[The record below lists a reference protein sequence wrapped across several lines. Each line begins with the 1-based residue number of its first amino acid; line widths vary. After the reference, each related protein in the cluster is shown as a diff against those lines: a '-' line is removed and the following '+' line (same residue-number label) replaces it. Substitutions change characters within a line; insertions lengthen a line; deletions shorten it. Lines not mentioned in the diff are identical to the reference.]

1 MRLEFGLCAF
11 IVGFGINWVSAAD
24 PMPEKGKEFLAFI
37 KSQGAALRANDQP
50 PANANEWQQRR
61 TKLRENLLKAWGGFP
76 ETPCE
81 LAPRKLGEIQRDGY
95 RVEKLI
101 FQTRPGVWMT
111 ANAYVPDKAK
121 TEKVPAILHV
131 HGHWAGAKQDRVV
144 QSRCIGSV
152 KHGFFVLV
160 VDAMGAGERGIGE
173 KLGEY
178 HGEMTGA
185 TLFPIG
191 LPLSGLQVYENMRAV
206 DYLQTRPEVDGKHI
220 GITGASGGGNQTMYA
235 GAFDER
241 FGCVVPTCS
250 VGTYDSYLGAACCM
264 CEVVPGAVRFTEEG
278 DVLGLAAS
286 RGVMITSA
294 TKDAFQFSVGE
305 AKKSFAR
312 VQAIA
317 NLMAVDEAKR
327 NSKTKAEE
335 IAKLLGD
342 EDLVKHT
349 IIDSGHDYNQKMREA
364 MYGWMTKNLKRT
376 GIGSPLPDPEIK
388 TEEPES
394 LRCFP
399 GDSRPDDYVTIPRFA
414 GAEARKLLENR
425 KAPGSLDAWKIE
437 KAARLKALDAVLGGT
452 GANAPKATPGVEL
465 TEGETFIVSFE
476 SEPGIVLTIT
486 VRGVPETPQS
496 PKINRLAVLLD
507 LEQSADKTMGSEQA
521 NKLLKEGWAVAV
533 PELRATGRFAVPGDK
548 IGHAPDH
555 NSAEWSL
562 WIGRPLLGQ
571 WTLDVRRALDVMS
584 ARLAKL
590 PSEVMVVGNGTA
602 GPIAL
607 CSAAL
612 DERITHAVTIN
623 SLASYVTDE
632 PYRNQRLGL
641 MVPGILRDAGDIS
654 HITGLIA
661 PRRVTISGGVT
672 GGGNTIHG
680 DDLTKE
686 FRFTRDV
693 FSLNGAMKQ
702 FQVIPDGKFFDLG
715 NR

>member
-1 MRLEFGLCAF
+1 MRSFSWLL
-11 IVGFGINWVSAAD
+11 IVGVVGSFVGRAVAQDST
-24 PMPEKGKEFLAFI
+24 PPEKQFLAFI
-37 KSQGAALRANDQP
+37 KAQAAALRANDRP
-50 PANANEWQQRR
+50 PADAAEWQQRR

-95 RVEKLI
+95 RVEKLV

-131 HGHWAGAKQDRVV
+131 HGHWAGAKQDRVL

-160 VDAMGAGERGIGE
+160 VDAMGAGERGLGK

-250 VGTYDSYLGAACCM
+250 VGTYDAYLGAACCM

-278 DVLGLAAS
+278 DVLGLAAG
-286 RGVMITSA
+286 RGAMITSA
-294 TKDAFQFSVGE
+294 TRDAFQFSVGE
-305 AKKSFAR
+305 AKKTFAR
-312 VQAIA
+312 VESLA
-317 NLMAVDEAKR
+317 R
-327 NSKTKAEE
+327 
-335 IAKLLGD
+335 LLGKPD
-342 EDLVKHT
+342 GVKHT
-349 IIDSGHDYNQKMREA
+349 IIESGHDYNQPMREA
-364 MYGWMTKNLKRT
+364 MYGWMTLHLKGT
-376 GIGSPLPDPEIK
+376 GDGSPLPDPEIK

-399 GDSRPDDYVTIPRFA
+399 GDSRPDDYITIPKFA
-414 GAEARKLLENR
+414 FAEAKRLLEQHTLPETTERWKLEAEARRKKLQ
-425 KAPGSLDAWKIE
+425 ST
-437 KAARLKALDAVLGGT
+437 LKEPPKLADAVLKIEFLADGST
-452 GANAPKATPGVEL
+452 IRTR
-465 TEGETFIVSFE
+465 FE
-476 SEPGIVLTIT
+476 PEPGIQLDLLLGFDPRNKEQPV
-486 VRGVPETPQS
+486 
-496 PKINRLAVLLD
+496 KRLALLLD
-507 LEQSADKTMGSEQA
+507 LEQTAAQTRDGELAKKLQAD
-521 NKLLKEGWAVAV
+521 GWSVAV
-533 PELRATGRFAVPGDK
+533 PELRGVGRLQVPGDK

-562 WIGRPLLGQ
+562 WIDRPLLGQ
-571 WTLDVRRALDVMS
+571 WVWDVRFALQNVLS
-584 ARLAKL
+584 VQLKL
-590 PSEVMVVGNGTA
+590 PPEVMVVGNGTA
-602 GPIAL
+602 GSIAL
-607 CSAAL
+607 CAAAL

-641 MVPGILRDAGDIS
+641 MVPGIVRDVGDIP
-654 HITGLIA
+654 HIAALIA
-661 PRRVTISGGVT
+661 PRRVTIVGGVT
-672 GGGNTIHG
+672 GSGQTIHG
-680 DDLTKE
+680 DDL
-686 FRFTRDV
+686 V
-693 FSLNGAMKQ
+693 KQ
-702 FQVIPDGKFFDLG
+702 FRATQEVFAKLAAAKQLQVQPDGRFLDFG
-715 NR
+715 PTR

>member
-1 MRLEFGLCAF
+1 MRWQSWIVLIGLVLGSGNEVTAQQT
-11 IVGFGINWVSAAD
+11 
-24 PMPEKGKEFLAFI
+24 PKPELQFLAFI
-37 KSQGAALRANDQP
+37 KAQAAALRADDQP
-50 PANANEWQQRR
+50 PADVGGWQQRR
-61 TKLRENLLKAWGGFP
+61 EKLRENLLKAWGGFP

-101 FQTRPGVWMT
+101 FQTRHGVWMT

-121 TEKVPAILHV
+121 SEKVPAILHV

-160 VDAMGAGERGIGE
+160 VDAFGAGERGICK

-278 DVLGLAAS
+278 DVLGLAAG
-286 RGVMITSA
+286 RGAMITSA
-294 TKDAFQFSVGE
+294 TRDAFQFSVGE
-305 AKKSFAR
+305 AKKTFAR
-312 VQAIA
+312 VD
-317 NLMAVDEAKR
+317 V
-327 NSKTKAEE
+327 
-335 IAKLLGD
+335 IAKLLGKPD
-342 EDLVKHT
+342 GVKHT
-349 IIDSGHDYNQKMREA
+349 IIESGHDYNQAMREA
-364 MYGWMTKNLKRT
+364 MYGWMTRHLKGT
-376 GIGSPLPDPEIK
+376 GDGSPLPDPEIK

-399 GDSRPDDYVTIPRFA
+399 GDSRPDDYMTIPRFVA
-414 GAEARKLLENR
+414 AEARRLLEGR
-425 KAPGSLDAWKIE
+425 KTPESLDAWKTE
-437 KAARLKALDAVLGGT
+437 RAARIKSLETVLGGT
-452 GANAPKATPGVEL
+452 SSPSAKPAIGVEL
-465 TEGETFIVSFE
+465 TEAETAILSFT
-476 SEPGIVLTIT
+476 SEPGITLTISL
-486 VRGVPETPQS
+486 RGVPETMQP
-496 PKINRLAVLLD
+496 PKVQRLAVLLD
-507 LEQSADKTMGSEQA
+507 LEQSADKTLGSDLA
-521 NKLLKEGWAVAV
+521 NKLLADGWVIAV
-533 PELRATGRFAVPGDK
+533 PELRAVGRFALPSDK

-555 NSAEWSL
+555 NTAEWSL

-571 WTLDVRRALDVMS
+571 WAWDVRQALDVLT

-590 PSEVMVVGNGTA
+590 PPEVLLVGNGTA
-602 GPIAL
+602 GPVAL
-607 CSAAL
+607 CAAAV
-612 DERITHAVTIN
+612 DERITHAVTVN

-632 PYRNQRLGL
+632 PYRNQRLGV
-641 MVPGILRDAGDIS
+641 MVPGILRDVGDIQ
-654 HITGLIA
+654 HIAALIA
-661 PRRVTISGGVT
+661 PRQVTIVGGVT
-672 GGGNTIHG
+672 GSGQVIHG
-680 DDLTKE
+680 DDL
-686 FRFTRDV
+686 
-693 FSLNGAMKQ
+693 LKQ
-702 FQVIPDGKFFDLG
+702 FRSTQEVFARHSATKRLRVQPDGFFGD
-715 NR
+715 RD

>member
-1 MRLEFGLCAF
+1 MRNYLSVWLAILGC
-11 IVGFGINWVSAAD
+11 VSFTPVRAEDLAPD
-24 PMPEKGKEFLAFI
+24 KAFLAFI
-37 KSQGAALRANDQP
+37 KSQGAALRANDRP
-50 PANANEWQQRR
+50 PADAAEWQQRR

-81 LAPRKLGEIQRDGY
+81 LAPRILGEIQRDGY

-131 HGHWAGAKQDRVV
+131 HGHWAGAKQDRVL

-160 VDAMGAGERGIGE
+160 VDAFGAGERGLGK

-206 DYLQTRPEVDGKHI
+206 DYLQTRAEVDGKHI

-235 GAFDER
+235 GAYDER

-278 DVLGLAAS
+278 DVLGLAAG
-286 RGVMITSA
+286 RGAMITSA
-294 TKDAFQFSVGE
+294 TRDAFQFSVGE
-305 AKKSFAR
+305 AKKTFAR
-312 VQAIA
+312 VES
-317 NLMAVDEAKR
+317 L
-327 NSKTKAEE
+327 
-335 IAKLLGD
+335 AKLLGKPD
-342 EDLVKHT
+342 GVKHT
-349 IIDSGHDYNQKMREA
+349 IIESGHDYNQPMREA
-364 MYGWMTKNLKRT
+364 MYGWMTRHLKGT
-376 GIGSPLPDPEIK
+376 GDGSPLPDPEIK

-399 GDSRPDDYVTIPRFA
+399 GDSRPDDYMTIPRFA

-425 KAPGSLDAWKIE
+425 KAPDSLDAWKTE
-437 KAARLKALDAVLGGT
+437 KAVRLKALDAVLGGT
-452 GANAPKATPGVEL
+452 GANAPQATPGVEL
-465 TEGETFIVSFE
+465 TEAETFLVSFQ
-476 SEPGIVLTIT
+476 SEPGITLT
-486 VRGVPETPQS
+486 VMLRGVPETPQP

-507 LEQSADKTMGSEQA
+507 LEQSADKTMVSEQA
-521 NKLLKEGWAVAV
+521 NKLLTEGWAVAV
-533 PELRATGRFAVPGDK
+533 PQLRAVGKFTVAGDK

-571 WTLDVRRALDVMS
+571 WTWDVRRTLDVL
-584 ARLAKL
+584 AGRLAKL
-590 PSEVMVVGNGTA
+590 PPEVMLVGNGTA
-602 GPIAL
+602 GSVAL
-607 CSAAL
+607 TAAAL
-612 DERITHAVTIN
+612 DERITHAVKIN

-641 MVPGILRDAGDIS
+641 MVPGILRDVGDIP
-654 HITGLIA
+654 HIAALIA
-661 PRRVTISGGVT
+661 PRKVTIVGGVT
-672 GGGNTIHG
+672 GGGQTIHG
-680 DDLTKE
+680 DDLVKQ
-686 FRFTRDV
+686 FRATQEV
-693 FSLNGAMKQ
+693 FAKLAAAKQ
-702 FQVIPDGKFFDLG
+702 FQVQPDGRFLDFG
-715 NR
+715 QRP

>member
-1 MRLEFGLCAF
+1 MRWQSWLVVIGF
-11 IVGFGINWVSAAD
+11 IIGVRIEAKAQD
-24 PMPEKGKEFLAFI
+24 APKPEQQFLAFI
-37 KSQGAALRANDQP
+37 KSQAAALRANDHP
-50 PANANEWQQRR
+50 PTDANEWQQRQA
-61 TKLRENLLKAWGGFP
+61 KLRDNLLKAWGGFP

-81 LAPRKLGEIQRDGY
+81 LVPRKLGEIQRDGY

-101 FQTRPGVWMT
+101 FQTRPGLWMT

-160 VDAMGAGERGIGE
+160 VDAFGAGERGINE

-250 VGTYDSYLGAACCM
+250 VGTYDAYLGAACCM

-278 DVLGLAAS
+278 DVLGLAAG
-286 RGVMITSA
+286 RGAMITSA
-294 TKDAFQFSVGE
+294 TRDAFQFSVGE
-305 AKKSFAR
+305 AQKTFAR
-312 VQAIA
+312 VES
-317 NLMAVDEAKR
+317 L
-327 NSKTKAEE
+327 
-335 IAKLLGD
+335 AKLLGKPD
-342 EDLVKHT
+342 GVKHT
-349 IIDSGHDYNQKMREA
+349 IIESGHDYNQPMREA
-364 MYGWMTKNLKRT
+364 MYGWMTRHLKGT
-376 GIGSPLPDPEIK
+376 GDGSPLPDPEIK

-399 GDSRPDDYVTIPRFA
+399 GDSRPDDYMTIPRFA

-425 KAPGSLDAWKIE
+425 KTPDSLDAWKVE
-437 KAARLKALDAVLGGT
+437 KAARLKALDTVLGGT
-452 GANAPKATPGVEL
+452 GALAAKATPGLEL
-465 TEGETFIVSFE
+465 TEGETFILSFQ
-476 SEPGIVLTIT
+476 SEPGITLSVTL
-486 VRGVPETPQS
+486 RGVPETPQA
-496 PKINRLAVLLD
+496 PKVNRLAVLLD
-507 LEQSADKTMGSEQA
+507 LEQSADKTLGSEQA

-533 PELRATGRFAVPGDK
+533 PELRAVGRFALPSDK

-555 NSAEWSL
+555 NTAEWSL

-571 WTLDVRRALDVMS
+571 WTWDVRRALDVLS

-590 PSEVMVVGNGTA
+590 PPTVMVVGNDTA
-602 GPIAL
+602 GPVAL

-612 DERITHAVTIN
+612 DERITHAVTVN
-623 SLASYVTDE
+623 SLATYVTSE

-641 MVPGILRDAGDIS
+641 MVPGILRDVGDIP
-654 HITGLIA
+654 HIAALIA
-661 PRRVTISGGVT
+661 PRQVTIVGGVT
-672 GGGNTIHG
+672 GGGQTIHG
-680 DDLTKE
+680 DDLLKAFRVTQEVFTKHSAAK
-686 FRFTRDV
+686 RLRV
-693 FSLNGAMKQ
+693 Q
-702 FQVIPDGKFFDLG
+702 PDGIFWDDADAK
-715 NR
+715 

>member
-1 MRLEFGLCAF
+1 MRWQSWLVVTGL
-11 IVGFGINWVSAAD
+11 ILGVGVESKAQDA
-24 PMPEKGKEFLAFI
+24 PKPEQQFLAFI
-37 KSQGAALRANDQP
+37 KAQGAALRANDQP
-50 PANANEWQQRR
+50 PADANEWQQRR

-160 VDAMGAGERGIGE
+160 VDAFGAGERGINE

-278 DVLGLAAS
+278 DVLSLAAG
-286 RGVMITSA
+286 RGAMITSA
-294 TKDAFQFSVGE
+294 TRDAFQFSVGE
-305 AKKSFAR
+305 AKKTFAR
-312 VQAIA
+312 VDS
-317 NLMAVDEAKR
+317 V
-327 NSKTKAEE
+327 
-335 IAKLLGD
+335 AKLLGKPD
-342 EDLVKHT
+342 GVKHT
-349 IIDSGHDYNQKMREA
+349 IIESGHDYNQAMREA
-364 MYGWMTKNLKRT
+364 MYGWMTRHLKGT
-376 GIGSPLPDPEIK
+376 GDGSPLPDPEIK

-399 GDSRPDDYVTIPRFA
+399 GDSRPDDYLTIPRFA
-414 GAEARKLLENR
+414 GAEARRLLEDR
-425 KAPGSLDAWKIE
+425 KTPDSLDAWKAE
-437 KAARLKALDAVLGGT
+437 KAARLKALDAVLGG
-452 GANAPKATPGVEL
+452 ATPRATKTTSGPEL
-465 TEGETFIVSFE
+465 TEGETVTLSFE
-476 SEPGIVLTIT
+476 SEPGISLLVKL
-486 VRGVPETPQS
+486 RGLPEESP
-496 PKINRLAVLLD
+496 PKIKRLAVLLN
-507 LEQSADKTMGSEQA
+507 LEQSSGKTLGSDQA
-521 NKLLKEGWAVAV
+521 MKLLADGWAVAV
-533 PELRATGRFAVPGDK
+533 PELRAVGRFTVPGDK
-548 IGHAPDH
+548 IGNASDH

-571 WTLDVRRALDVMS
+571 WAWDVRRTLDVLS
-584 ARLAKL
+584 GRLTKL
-590 PSEVMVVGNGTA
+590 PPEVMLVGNETA
-602 GPIAL
+602 GPAAL
-607 CSAAL
+607 CAAAL

-641 MVPGILRDAGDIS
+641 MVPGILRDVGDIP
-654 HITGLIA
+654 HIAGLIA
-661 PRRVTISGGVT
+661 PRRVTIVGGVT
-672 GGGNTIHG
+672 GGGQTIHG
-680 DDLTKE
+680 DDLRRQ
-686 FRFTRDV
+686 FRDTQEIFAKHSVAKRFRV
-693 FSLNGAMKQ
+693 Q
-702 FQVIPDGKFFDLG
+702 PDGLFWDDAAT
-715 NR
+715 R

>member
-1 MRLEFGLCAF
+1 MRWQSWLVVIGLVLG
-11 IVGFGINWVSAAD
+11 VGVESKAQDA
-24 PMPEKGKEFLAFI
+24 PKPEQQFLAFI
-37 KSQGAALRANDQP
+37 KSQTAALREKDQP
-50 PANANEWQQRR
+50 PADSNEWQQRR

-95 RVEKLI
+95 RIEKLI
-101 FQTRPGVWMT
+101 FQTRTGIWMT

-160 VDAMGAGERGIGE
+160 VDAFGAGERGINE

-250 VGTYDSYLGAACCM
+250 VGTYDAYLGAACCM

-278 DVLGLAAS
+278 DVLGLAAG
-286 RGVMITSA
+286 RGAMITSA
-294 TKDAFQFSVGE
+294 TRDAFQFSVGE
-305 AKKSFAR
+305 AKKTFAR
-312 VQAIA
+312 VES
-317 NLMAVDEAKR
+317 V
-327 NSKTKAEE
+327 
-335 IAKLLGD
+335 AKLLGKPD
-342 EDLVKHT
+342 GVKHT
-349 IIDSGHDYNQKMREA
+349 IIESGHDYNQAMREA
-364 MYGWMTKNLKRT
+364 MYGWMTRHLKGT
-376 GIGSPLPDPEIK
+376 GDGSPLPDPEIK

-399 GDSRPDDYVTIPRFA
+399 GDLRPDDYMTIPKFA

-425 KAPGSLDAWKIE
+425 KAPTDLSAWKATRE
-437 KAARLKALDAVLGGT
+437 NMVAGLKKVLGPNPPAKKTDLSGFSDGPT
-452 GANAPKATPGVEL
+452 TDLFV
-465 TEGETFIVSFE
+465 E
-476 SEPGIVLTIT
+476 SEPGINLIARVDHRKNWL
-486 VRGVPETPQS
+486 
-496 PKINRLAVLLD
+496 KLAVLLD
-507 LEQSADKTMGSEQA
+507 FDQGVQSFGNDLSKRLRED
-521 NKLLKEGWAVAV
+521 GWIVAA
-533 PELRATGRFAVPGDK
+533 PELRATGFFALAGDK
-548 IGHAPDH
+548 IGNAPDH

-571 WTLDVRRALDVMS
+571 WVVDVQQTLDV
-584 ARLAKL
+584 LAEQNGGKL
-590 PSEVMVVGNGTA
+590 PKEVMVVGTGPA
-602 GPIAL
+602 GVLAL
-607 CSAAL
+607 CTAAL

-641 MVPGILRDAGDIS
+641 MVPGILRDVGDIA
-654 HITGLIA
+654 HIAALIA
-661 PRRVTISGGVT
+661 PRRVTIVGGVT
-672 GGGNTIHG
+672 GGGQTIHG
-680 DDLTKE
+680 DDLLKE
-686 FRFTRDV
+686 FRVTQEIFALQ
-693 FSLNGAMKQ
+693 SAAKQ
-702 FQVIPDGKFFDLG
+702 FRVQPDGLFFDRG
-715 NR
+715 AAQ

>member
-1 MRLEFGLCAF
+1 MRDIMRLGLFASVVWL
-11 IVGFGINWVSAAD
+11 VGGFALAAD
-24 PMPEKGKEFLAFI
+24 PVSDNGQTFLAFI
-37 KSQGAALRANDQP
+37 KAQAAALRSNDQP
-50 PANANEWQQRR
+50 PADAAEWQQRR

-101 FQTRPGVWMT
+101 FQTRSDVWMT

-121 TEKVPAILHV
+121 SEKVPAILHV

-160 VDAMGAGERGIGE
+160 VDAFGAGERGTGK

-278 DVLGLAAS
+278 DVLGLAAG
-286 RGVMITSA
+286 RGLMVTNA
-294 TKDAFQFSVGE
+294 TRDAFQFSVGE
-305 AKKSFAR
+305 AKKSFGR
-312 VQAIA
+312 V
-317 NLMAVDEAKR
+317 E
-327 NSKTKAEE
+327 S
-335 IAKLLGD
+335 IAKLLGKPD
-342 EDLVKHT
+342 GVKHT
-349 IIDSGHDYNQKMREA
+349 IIESGHDYNQPMRKA
-364 MYGWMTKNLKRT
+364 MYGWMTRHLKRT
-376 GIGSPLPDPEIK
+376 GDGSPLPDPEIK
-388 TEEPES
+388 TEDPES

-399 GDSRPDDYVTIPRFA
+399 GESRPDDYVTIPRFA
-414 GAEARKLLENR
+414 GAEARKLSANR
-425 KAPGSLDAWKIE
+425 KTSENLDAWKTE
-437 KAARLKALDAVLGGT
+437 QAARLKALDAVLGGT
-452 GANAPKATPGVEL
+452 GADAAKATLGVEL
-465 TEGETFIVSFE
+465 TEGETFKLSFL
-476 SEPGIVLTIT
+476 SEPGIALTLLLS
-486 VRGVPETPQS
+486 GVSKTPQ
-496 PKINRLAVLLD
+496 PLKVNRLAVLLD
-507 LEQSADKTMGSEQA
+507 LEQSADKTLASDQA
-521 NKLLKEGWAVAV
+521 KKLLKEGWAVAV
-533 PELRATGRFAVPGDK
+533 PELRAVGRFALPSDK

-571 WTLDVRRALDVMS
+571 WAWDVRRASMCCLVALRNCRPKS
-584 ARLAKL
+584 CWLETRRLA
-590 PSEVMVVGNGTA
+590 
-602 GPIAL
+602 
-607 CSAAL
+607 
-612 DERITHAVTIN
+612 R
-623 SLASYVTDE
+623 
-632 PYRNQRLGL
+632 
-641 MVPGILRDAGDIS
+641 S
-654 HITGLIA
+654 HSA
-661 PRRVTISGGVT
+661 PRLTYGSRV
-672 GGGNTIHG
+672 
-680 DDLTKE
+680 
-686 FRFTRDV
+686 
-693 FSLNGAMKQ
+693 
-702 FQVIPDGKFFDLG
+702 P
-715 NR
+715 

>member
-1 MRLEFGLCAF
+1 MHRQSWLVLFGLVLGLGVA
-11 IVGFGINWVSAAD
+11 SKAQDA
-24 PMPEKGKEFLAFI
+24 PKPEQQFLAFI
-37 KSQGAALRANDQP
+37 KSQAAALRANDQP
-50 PANANEWQQRR
+50 PADANEWQQRR

-95 RVEKLI
+95 RIEKLI
-101 FQTRPGVWMT
+101 FQTRPGIWMT
-111 ANAYVPDKAK
+111 ANAYIPDKAK

-160 VDAMGAGERGIGE
+160 VDAMGAGERGLGK

-278 DVLGLAAS
+278 DVLGLAAG
-286 RGVMITSA
+286 RGAMITSA
-294 TKDAFQFSVGE
+294 TRDAFQFSVGE
-305 AKKSFAR
+305 AKKTFAR
-312 VQAIA
+312 VES
-317 NLMAVDEAKR
+317 L
-327 NSKTKAEE
+327 
-335 IAKLLGD
+335 AKLLGKPD
-342 EDLVKHT
+342 GVKHT
-349 IIDSGHDYNQKMREA
+349 IIESGHDYNQAMREA
-364 MYGWMTKNLKRT
+364 MYGWMTRHLKGT
-376 GIGSPLPDPEIK
+376 GDGSPLPDPEIK
-388 TEEPES
+388 TEEPET

-399 GDSRPDDYVTIPRFA
+399 GDSRPDDYLTIPRFA

-425 KAPGSLDAWKIE
+425 KAPDSLDAWKTE
-437 KAARLKALDAVLGGT
+437 KAARLKSLDALLGGT
-452 GANAPKATPGVEL
+452 GANAAKATPGVEL
-465 TEGETFIVSFE
+465 TEGETFILSFV
-476 SEPGIVLTIT
+476 SEPGITLTIT
-486 VRGVPETPQS
+486 VRGVPETPQP

-533 PELRATGRFAVPGDK
+533 PELRAVGRFALPSDK

-571 WTLDVRRALDVMS
+571 WTWDVRRALDVLS

-590 PSEVMVVGNGTA
+590 PPEVMLVGNGTA
-602 GPIAL
+602 GSVAL

-623 SLASYVTDE
+623 SLASYATDE

-641 MVPGILRDAGDIS
+641 MVPGILRDVGDIP
-654 HITGLIA
+654 HIASLIA
-661 PRRVTISGGVT
+661 PRRVSIVGGVT
-672 GGGNTIHG
+672 GGGQTIHG
-680 DDLTKE
+680 DDLTKQ
-686 FRFTRDV
+686 FRPTQEV
-693 FSLNGAMKQ
+693 FAKQ
-702 FQVIPDGKFFDLG
+702 SAASQFRVQPDGQFMDFG
-715 NR
+715 PAR

>member
-1 MRLEFGLCAF
+1 MRLGLFASVVWL
-11 IVGFGINWVSAAD
+11 VGGFALAAD
-24 PMPEKGKEFLAFI
+24 PVPDNGQTFLAFI
-37 KSQGAALRANDQP
+37 KAQAAALRSNDQP
-50 PANANEWQQRR
+50 PADAAEWQQRR

-101 FQTRPGVWMT
+101 FQTRSDVWMT

-121 TEKVPAILHV
+121 SEKVPAILHV

-160 VDAMGAGERGIGE
+160 VDAFGAGERGTGK

-278 DVLGLAAS
+278 DVLGLAAG
-286 RGVMITSA
+286 RGLMVTNA
-294 TKDAFQFSVGE
+294 TRDAFQFSVGE
-305 AKKSFAR
+305 AKKSFGR
-312 VQAIA
+312 V
-317 NLMAVDEAKR
+317 E
-327 NSKTKAEE
+327 S
-335 IAKLLGD
+335 IAKLLGKPD
-342 EDLVKHT
+342 GVKHT
-349 IIDSGHDYNQKMREA
+349 IIESGHDYNQPMREA
-364 MYGWMTKNLKRT
+364 MYGWMTRHLKRT
-376 GIGSPLPDPEIK
+376 GDGSPLPDPEIK
-388 TEEPES
+388 TEDPES

-399 GDSRPDDYVTIPRFA
+399 GESRPDDYVTIPRFA
-414 GAEARKLLENR
+414 GAEARKLSANR
-425 KAPGSLDAWKIE
+425 KTSENLDAWKTE
-437 KAARLKALDAVLGGT
+437 QAARLKALDAVLGGT
-452 GANAPKATPGVEL
+452 GADAAKATLGVEL
-465 TEGETFIVSFE
+465 TEGETFKLSFL
-476 SEPGIVLTIT
+476 SEPGIALTLLLS
-486 VRGVPETPQS
+486 GVSKTPQ
-496 PKINRLAVLLD
+496 PLKVNRLAVLLD
-507 LEQSADKTMGSEQA
+507 LEQSADKTLASDQA
-521 NKLLKEGWAVAV
+521 KKLLKEGWAVAV
-533 PELRATGRFAVPGDK
+533 PELRAVGRFALPSDK

-571 WTLDVRRALDVMS
+571 WAWDVRRALDVLS
-584 ARLAKL
+584 GRFAEL
-590 PSEVMVVGNGTA
+590 PSEVMLVGNTTA

-607 CSAAL
+607 CAAAL
-612 DERITHAVTIN
+612 DLRITRAVMIN

-641 MVPGILRDAGDIS
+641 MVPSILRDVGDIP
-654 HITGLIA
+654 HIAALIA
-661 PRRVTISGGVT
+661 PRRMTIVGGVT
-672 GGGNTIHG
+672 GGGQTIHG
-680 DDLTKE
+680 DDLIKQY
-686 FRFTRDV
+686 RATREV
-693 FSLNGAMKQ
+693 FATYSAEKQ
-702 FQVIPDGKFFDLG
+702 FRVQPDGTFWDSSEVA
-715 NR
+715 R

>member
-1 MRLEFGLCAF
+1 MRWQTRLVLIGLVFGVHVESKAQE
-11 IVGFGINWVSAAD
+11 A
-24 PMPEKGKEFLAFI
+24 PKPEQQFLAFI
-37 KSQGAALRANDQP
+37 KSQAAALRANDHP
-50 PANANEWQQRR
+50 PADANEWQQRQ

-95 RVEKLI
+95 RIEKLI

-160 VDAMGAGERGIGE
+160 VDAFGAGERGIHE

-278 DVLGLAAS
+278 DVLGLAAG
-286 RGVMITSA
+286 RGGMITSA
-294 TKDAFQFSVGE
+294 TRDAFQFSVGE
-305 AKKSFAR
+305 AKKTFAR
-312 VQAIA
+312 V
-317 NLMAVDEAKR
+317 E
-327 NSKTKAEE
+327 S
-335 IAKLLGD
+335 IAKLLGKPD
-342 EDLVKHT
+342 GVKHT
-349 IIDSGHDYNQKMREA
+349 IIESGHDYNQAMREA
-364 MYGWMTKNLKRT
+364 MYGWMTRHLKGT
-376 GIGSPLPDPEIK
+376 GDGSPLPDPEIK

-399 GDSRPDDYVTIPRFA
+399 GDSRPDDYITIPRFA
-414 GAEARKLLENR
+414 GVEARKLLENR
-425 KAPGSLDAWKIE
+425 KKSPESPEVWKLE
-437 KAARLKALDAVLGGT
+437 KASQLKALNAVLGGV
-452 GANAPKATPGVEL
+452 TPPAAKTTDVLEL
-465 TEGETFIVSFE
+465 AEGETVILSFE
-476 SEPGIVLTIT
+476 SEPGVKLSVLL
-486 VRGVPETPQS
+486 RGIPQTS
-496 PKINRLAVLLD
+496 QPPKVNRLAVLLD
-507 LEQSADKTMGSEQA
+507 LEQSADKTLGGEQA
-521 NKLLKEGWAVAV
+521 MKLLADGWAVAV
-533 PELRATGRFAVPGDK
+533 LELRATGRLALPSDK
-548 IGHAPDH
+548 IGNAPDH

-571 WTLDVRRALDVMS
+571 WTWDVRRVLDVLTG
-584 ARLAKL
+584 RLSKL
-590 PSEVMVVGNGTA
+590 PSEVMLVGNGTA

-607 CSAAL
+607 CAAAL

-623 SLASYVTDE
+623 SLASYVTSE

-641 MVPGILRDAGDIS
+641 MVPGILRAVGDIS
-654 HITGLIA
+654 HIAALIA
-661 PRRVTISGGVT
+661 PRRVTIVGGVT
-672 GGGNTIHG
+672 GGGQTIHG
-680 DDLTKE
+680 DDLLKE
-686 FRFTRDV
+686 FRVTQEIF
-693 FSLNGAMKQ
+693 AKQ
-702 FQVIPDGKFFDLG
+702 SAARRLRIQPDGFFWDDAES
-715 NR
+715 RR

>member
-1 MRLEFGLCAF
+1 MRWQSWL
-11 IVGFGINWVSAAD
+11 IVIGFVIGVRVDSFAQEA
-24 PMPEKGKEFLAFI
+24 PKPEQQFLAFI
-37 KSQGAALRANDQP
+37 KAQGATLRANDQP
-50 PANANEWQQRR
+50 PASANEWQQRR
-61 TKLRENLLKAWGGFP
+61 TKLRENLLKAWGGFL

-95 RVEKLI
+95 RVEKMI
-101 FQTRPGVWMT
+101 FQTRPDVWMT

-160 VDAMGAGERGIGE
+160 VDAMGAGERGLGK

-191 LPLSGLQVYENMRAV
+191 LPLAGLQVYENMRAV

-278 DVLGLAAS
+278 DVLGLAAG
-286 RGVMITSA
+286 RGAMITSA
-294 TKDAFQFSVGE
+294 TRDAFQFSVGE
-305 AKKSFAR
+305 AKKTFAR
-312 VQAIA
+312 VES
-317 NLMAVDEAKR
+317 L
-327 NSKTKAEE
+327 
-335 IAKLLGD
+335 AKLLGKPD
-342 EDLVKHT
+342 GVKHT
-349 IIDSGHDYNQKMREA
+349 IIESGHDYNQPMREA
-364 MYGWMTKNLKRT
+364 MYGWMTRHLKGT
-376 GIGSPLPDPEIK
+376 GDGSPLPDPEIK
-388 TEEPES
+388 TEDPES

-399 GDSRPDDYVTIPRFA
+399 GDSRPDDYITIPRFA

-425 KAPGSLDAWKIE
+425 KAPDSLDAWKTE
-437 KAARLKALDAVLGGT
+437 KTERLKALDAVLGGT

-465 TEGETFIVSFE
+465 TEGETFIVSFQ
-476 SEPGIVLTIT
+476 SEPGIELTMI
-486 VRGVPETPQS
+486 VRGVPETPQP

-533 PELRATGRFAVPGDK
+533 PELRAVGRFALPSDK

-571 WTLDVRRALDVMS
+571 WTWDVRRALDVLS

-590 PSEVMVVGNGTA
+590 PPEVMLVGNGTA
-602 GPIAL
+602 GPLAL

-641 MVPGILRDAGDIS
+641 MVPGILRDVGDIP
-654 HITGLIA
+654 HIASLIA
-661 PRRVTISGGVT
+661 PRRVTIVGGVT
-672 GGGNTIHG
+672 GGGQTIHG
-680 DDLTKE
+680 DDLTKQ
-686 FRFTRDV
+686 FRPTQEIF
-693 FSLNGAMKQ
+693 AKQ
-702 FQVIPDGKFFDLG
+702 SAARQFRVQPDGQFMDFG
-715 NR
+715 PAR

>member
-1 MRLEFGLCAF
+1 MRLGLFASVVWL
-11 IVGFGINWVSAAD
+11 VGGFALAAD
-24 PMPEKGKEFLAFI
+24 PVPDNGQTFLAFI
-37 KSQGAALRANDQP
+37 KAQAAALRSNDQP
-50 PANANEWQQRR
+50 PADAAEWQQRR

-101 FQTRPGVWMT
+101 FQTRSDVWMT

-121 TEKVPAILHV
+121 SEKVPAILHV

-160 VDAMGAGERGIGE
+160 VDAFGAGERGTGK

-278 DVLGLAAS
+278 DVLGLAAG
-286 RGVMITSA
+286 RGLMVTNA
-294 TKDAFQFSVGE
+294 TRDAFQFSVGE
-305 AKKSFAR
+305 AKKSFGR
-312 VQAIA
+312 V
-317 NLMAVDEAKR
+317 E
-327 NSKTKAEE
+327 S
-335 IAKLLGD
+335 IAKLLGKPD
-342 EDLVKHT
+342 GVKHT
-349 IIDSGHDYNQKMREA
+349 IIESGHDYNQPMREA
-364 MYGWMTKNLKRT
+364 MYGWMTRHLKRT
-376 GIGSPLPDPEIK
+376 GDGSPLPDPEIK
-388 TEEPES
+388 TEDPES

-399 GDSRPDDYVTIPRFA
+399 GESRPDDYVTIPRFA
-414 GAEARKLLENR
+414 GAEARKLSANR
-425 KAPGSLDAWKIE
+425 KTSENLDAWKTE
-437 KAARLKALDAVLGGT
+437 QGARLKALDAVLGGT
-452 GANAPKATPGVEL
+452 GADAAKATLGVEL
-465 TEGETFIVSFE
+465 TEGETFKLSFL
-476 SEPGIVLTIT
+476 SEPGIALTLLLS
-486 VRGVPETPQS
+486 GVSKTPQ
-496 PKINRLAVLLD
+496 PLKVNRLAVLLD
-507 LEQSADKTMGSEQA
+507 LEQSADKTLASDQA
-521 NKLLKEGWAVAV
+521 KKLLKEGWAVAV
-533 PELRATGRFAVPGDK
+533 PELRAVGRFALPSDK

-571 WTLDVRRALDVMS
+571 WAWDVRRALDVLS
-584 ARLAKL
+584 GRFAEL
-590 PSEVMVVGNGTA
+590 PSEVMLVGNTTA

-607 CSAAL
+607 CAAAL
-612 DERITHAVTIN
+612 DLRITRAVMIN

-641 MVPGILRDAGDIS
+641 MVPSILRDVGDIP
-654 HITGLIA
+654 HIAALIA
-661 PRRVTISGGVT
+661 PRRMTIVGGVT
-672 GGGNTIHG
+672 GGGQTIHG
-680 DDLTKE
+680 DDLIKQY
-686 FRFTRDV
+686 RATREV
-693 FSLNGAMKQ
+693 FATYSAEKQ
-702 FQVIPDGKFFDLG
+702 FRVQPDGTFWDSSEVA
-715 NR
+715 R

>member
-1 MRLEFGLCAF
+1 MRWQLWPVLIGVLCGVHVDSKAQE
-11 IVGFGINWVSAAD
+11 APKPD
-24 PMPEKGKEFLAFI
+24 QQFLAFI
-37 KSQGAALRANDQP
+37 KSQAAALRANDQP
-50 PANANEWQQRR
+50 PVDANEWQQRQ

-101 FQTRPGVWMT
+101 FQTRPGIWMT

-121 TEKVPAILHV
+121 SEKVPAILHV

-160 VDAMGAGERGIGE
+160 VDAMGAGERGINE

-206 DYLQTRPEVDGKHI
+206 DYLQTRTEVDGKHI

-278 DVLGLAAS
+278 DVLGLAAG
-286 RGVMITSA
+286 RGAMITSA
-294 TKDAFQFSVGE
+294 TRDAFQFSVGE
-305 AKKSFAR
+305 AKKTFAR
-312 VQAIA
+312 VES
-317 NLMAVDEAKR
+317 L
-327 NSKTKAEE
+327 
-335 IAKLLGD
+335 AKLLGKPD
-342 EDLVKHT
+342 GVKHT
-349 IIDSGHDYNQKMREA
+349 IIESGHDYNQSMREA
-364 MYGWMTKNLKRT
+364 MYGWMTRHLK
-376 GIGSPLPDPEIK
+376 GSGDGSPLPDPEIK

-399 GDSRPDDYVTIPRFA
+399 GDSRPDDYLTIPRFA
-414 GAEARKLLENR
+414 GGEARRLLETR
-425 KAPGSLDAWKIE
+425 KKTPESLEVWNLE
-437 KAARLKALDAVLGGT
+437 KTSQLKVLNAVLGGT
-452 GANAPKATPGVEL
+452 GANAAKATPGVEI
-465 TEGETFIVSFE
+465 TEGETFILSFV
-476 SEPGIVLTIT
+476 SEPGITLTIT
-486 VRGVPETPQS
+486 VRGVPETPQP

-533 PELRATGRFAVPGDK
+533 PELRAVGRFALPSDK

-571 WTLDVRRALDVMS
+571 WTWDVRRALDVLS

-590 PSEVMVVGNGTA
+590 PPEVMLVGNGTA
-602 GPIAL
+602 GPLAL

-641 MVPGILRDAGDIS
+641 MVPGILRDVGDIP
-654 HITGLIA
+654 HIASLIA
-661 PRRVTISGGVT
+661 PRRVTIVGGVT
-672 GGGNTIHG
+672 GGGQTIHG
-680 DDLTKE
+680 DDLTKQ
-686 FRFTRDV
+686 FRPTQEIF
-693 FSLNGAMKQ
+693 AKQ
-702 FQVIPDGKFFDLG
+702 SAARQFRVQPDGQFMDFG
-715 NR
+715 PAR

>member
-1 MRLEFGLCAF
+1 MRWQSWL
-11 IVGFGINWVSAAD
+11 IVIGFVIGVRVDSFAQEA
-24 PMPEKGKEFLAFI
+24 PKPEQQFLAFI
-37 KSQGAALRANDQP
+37 KAQGATLRANDQP
-50 PANANEWQQRR
+50 PASANEWQQRR
-61 TKLRENLLKAWGGFP
+61 TKLRENLLKAWGGFL

-95 RVEKLI
+95 RVEKMI
-101 FQTRPGVWMT
+101 FQTRPDVWMT

-160 VDAMGAGERGIGE
+160 VDAMGAGERGLGK

-191 LPLSGLQVYENMRAV
+191 LPLAGLQVYENMRAV

-278 DVLGLAAS
+278 DVLGLAAG
-286 RGVMITSA
+286 RGAMITSA
-294 TKDAFQFSVGE
+294 TRDAFQFSVGE
-305 AKKSFAR
+305 AKKTFAR
-312 VQAIA
+312 VES
-317 NLMAVDEAKR
+317 L
-327 NSKTKAEE
+327 
-335 IAKLLGD
+335 AKLLGKPD
-342 EDLVKHT
+342 GVKHT
-349 IIDSGHDYNQKMREA
+349 IIESGHDYNQPMREA
-364 MYGWMTKNLKRT
+364 MYGWMTRHLKGT
-376 GIGSPLPDPEIK
+376 GDGSPLPDPEIK

-399 GDSRPDDYVTIPRFA
+399 GDSRPDDYITIPRFA

-425 KAPGSLDAWKIE
+425 KAPDSLDAWKTE
-437 KAARLKALDAVLGGT
+437 KTERLKALDAVLGGT

-465 TEGETFIVSFE
+465 TEGETFIVSFQ
-476 SEPGIVLTIT
+476 SEPGIELTMI
-486 VRGVPETPQS
+486 VRGVPETPQP

-533 PELRATGRFAVPGDK
+533 PELRAVGRFTVPGDK

-555 NSAEWSL
+555 NSADWSL

-571 WTLDVRRALDVMS
+571 WTWDVRRALDVMS

-590 PSEVMVVGNGTA
+590 PSEVMVVGNGTV

-607 CSAAL
+607 CASAL

-641 MVPGILRDAGDIS
+641 MVPGILRDVGDIP
-654 HITGLIA
+654 HIAALIA
-661 PRRVTISGGVT
+661 PRRVTIVGGVT
-672 GGGNTIHG
+672 GGGQTIHG
-680 DDLTKE
+680 DDL
-686 FRFTRDV
+686 
-693 FSLNGAMKQ
+693 GKQ
-702 FQVIPDGKFFDLG
+702 FRVTQEIFAKQSAAKQFRVQPDGQFFDG
-715 NR
+715 GVTR

>member
-1 MRLEFGLCAF
+1 MRLELSFAAFVVSFGVSF
-11 IVGFGINWVSAAD
+11 VSAAD
-24 PMPEKGKEFLAFI
+24 PVPEKGKEFLVFI
-37 KSQGAALRANDQP
+37 KSQAATLRANDQP
-50 PANANEWQQRR
+50 PTDANEWQQRR

-95 RVEKLI
+95 RVEKLV

-111 ANAYVPDKAK
+111 ANAYVPDKSK

-152 KHGFFVLV
+152 KHGFFVLA
-160 VDAMGAGERGIGE
+160 VDAFGAGERGINE

-206 DYLQTRPEVDGKHI
+206 DYLQTRSEVDGKHI

-250 VGTYDSYLGAACCM
+250 VGTYDAYLGAACCM

-278 DVLGLAAS
+278 DVLGLAAG
-286 RGVMITSA
+286 RGAMITSA
-294 TKDAFQFSVGE
+294 TRDAFQFSVGE
-305 AKKSFAR
+305 AKKTFAR
-312 VQAIA
+312 VES
-317 NLMAVDEAKR
+317 V
-327 NSKTKAEE
+327 
-335 IAKLLGD
+335 AKLLGKP
-342 EDLVKHT
+342 EGVKHT
-349 IIDSGHDYNQKMREA
+349 IIESGHDYNQAMREA
-364 MYGWMTKNLKRT
+364 MYGWMTRHLKGT
-376 GIGSPLPDPEIK
+376 GDGSPLPDPKIK

-399 GDSRPDDYVTIPRFA
+399 GESRPDDYLTIPRFA
-414 GAEARKLLENR
+414 GVEARRLLENR
-425 KAPGSLDAWKIE
+425 KTPDSLDAWKAE
-437 KAARLKALDAVLGGT
+437 KAARLKALDAVLGG
-452 GANAPKATPGVEL
+452 ATPRATKTASGPEL
-465 TEGETFIVSFE
+465 TEGETVTLSFE
-476 SEPGIVLTIT
+476 SEPGISLLVKL
-486 VRGVPETPQS
+486 RGLPEESP
-496 PKINRLAVLLD
+496 PKIKRLAVLLD
-507 LEQSADKTMGSEQA
+507 LEQSSDKTLGSDLA
-521 NKLLKEGWAVAV
+521 NKLLADGWAVAV
-533 PELRATGRFAVPGDK
+533 SELRATGRLALPSDK
-548 IGHAPDH
+548 IGNAPDH

-571 WTLDVRRALDVMS
+571 WTWDVRRTLDVLS
-584 ARLAKL
+584 GRFTKL
-590 PSEVMVVGNGTA
+590 PPDVMVVGNGTA
-602 GPIAL
+602 GSVAL
-607 CSAAL
+607 CAAAL

-641 MVPGILRDAGDIS
+641 MVPGILRDVGDFT
-654 HITGLIA
+654 HIAGLIA
-661 PRRVTISGGVT
+661 PRRVTIVGGVT
-672 GGGNTIHG
+672 GGGQTIHG
-680 DDLTKE
+680 DDL
-686 FRFTRDV
+686 
-693 FSLNGAMKQ
+693 LKQ
-702 FQVIPDGKFFDLG
+702 FRATQEVFAKQSAARRFRVQPDGFFWDDADAKA
-715 NR
+715 R

>member
-1 MRLEFGLCAF
+1 MRWQSWLVVTGL
-11 IVGFGINWVSAAD
+11 ILGVGVESKAQDA
-24 PMPEKGKEFLAFI
+24 PKPEQQFLAFI
-37 KSQGAALRANDQP
+37 KAQGAALRANDQP
-50 PANANEWQQRR
+50 PADANEWQQRR

-160 VDAMGAGERGIGE
+160 VDAFGAGERGINE

-278 DVLGLAAS
+278 DVLSLAAG
-286 RGVMITSA
+286 RGAMITSA
-294 TKDAFQFSVGE
+294 TRDAFQFSVGE
-305 AKKSFAR
+305 AKKTFAR
-312 VQAIA
+312 VDS
-317 NLMAVDEAKR
+317 V
-327 NSKTKAEE
+327 
-335 IAKLLGD
+335 AKLLGKPD
-342 EDLVKHT
+342 GVKHT
-349 IIDSGHDYNQKMREA
+349 IIESGHDYNQAMREA
-364 MYGWMTKNLKRT
+364 MYGWMTRHLKGT
-376 GIGSPLPDPEIK
+376 GDGSPLPDPEIK

-399 GDSRPDDYVTIPRFA
+399 GDSRPDDYLTIPRFA
-414 GAEARKLLENR
+414 GAEARRLLEDR
-425 KAPGSLDAWKIE
+425 KTPDSLDAWKAE
-437 KAARLKALDAVLGGT
+437 KAARLKALDAVLGG
-452 GANAPKATPGVEL
+452 ATPRATKTTSGPEL
-465 TEGETFIVSFE
+465 TEGETVTLSFE
-476 SEPGIVLTIT
+476 SEPGISLLVKL
-486 VRGVPETPQS
+486 RGLPEESP
-496 PKINRLAVLLD
+496 PKIKRLAVLLN
-507 LEQSADKTMGSEQA
+507 LEQSSGKTLGSDQA
-521 NKLLKEGWAVAV
+521 MKLLADGWAVAV
-533 PELRATGRFAVPGDK
+533 PELRAVGRFTVPGDK
-548 IGHAPDH
+548 IGNASDH

-571 WTLDVRRALDVMS
+571 WAWDVRRTLDVLS
-584 ARLAKL
+584 GRLTKL
-590 PSEVMVVGNGTA
+590 PPEVMLVGNETA
-602 GPIAL
+602 GPAAL
-607 CSAAL
+607 CAAAL

-641 MVPGILRDAGDIS
+641 MVPGILRDVGDIP
-654 HITGLIA
+654 HIAGLIA
-661 PRRVTISGGVT
+661 PRRVTIVGGVT
-672 GGGNTIHG
+672 GGGQTIHG
-680 DDLTKE
+680 DDLCRQ
-686 FRFTRDV
+686 FRDTQEIFAKHSVAKRFRV
-693 FSLNGAMKQ
+693 Q
-702 FQVIPDGKFFDLG
+702 PDGLFWDDAAT
-715 NR
+715 R

>member
-1 MRLEFGLCAF
+1 MRLELRFAAFVVSFGVSF
-11 IVGFGINWVSAAD
+11 VSAAD
-24 PMPEKGKEFLAFI
+24 PVPEKGKEFLAFI
-37 KSQGAALRANDQP
+37 KSQAATLRANDQP
-50 PANANEWQQRR
+50 PTDANEWQQRR

-95 RVEKLI
+95 RVEKLV

-111 ANAYVPDKAK
+111 ANAYVPDKSK

-152 KHGFFVLV
+152 KHGFFVLA
-160 VDAMGAGERGIGE
+160 VDAFGAGERGINE

-206 DYLQTRPEVDGKHI
+206 DYLQTRSEVDGKHI

-250 VGTYDSYLGAACCM
+250 VGTYDAYLGAACCM

-278 DVLGLAAS
+278 DVLGLAAG
-286 RGVMITSA
+286 RGAMITSA
-294 TKDAFQFSVGE
+294 TRDAFQFSVGE
-305 AKKSFAR
+305 AKKTFAR
-312 VQAIA
+312 VES
-317 NLMAVDEAKR
+317 V
-327 NSKTKAEE
+327 
-335 IAKLLGD
+335 AKLLGKP
-342 EDLVKHT
+342 EGVKHT
-349 IIDSGHDYNQKMREA
+349 IIESGHDYNQAMREA
-364 MYGWMTKNLKRT
+364 MYGWMTRHLKGT
-376 GIGSPLPDPEIK
+376 GDGSPLPDPKIK

-399 GDSRPDDYVTIPRFA
+399 GESRPDDYLTIPRFA
-414 GAEARKLLENR
+414 GVEARRLLENR
-425 KAPGSLDAWKIE
+425 KTPDSLDAWKAE
-437 KAARLKALDAVLGGT
+437 KAARLKALDAVLGG
-452 GANAPKATPGVEL
+452 ATPRATKTASGPEL
-465 TEGETFIVSFE
+465 TEGETVTLSFE
-476 SEPGIVLTIT
+476 SEPGISLLVKL
-486 VRGVPETPQS
+486 RGLPEESP
-496 PKINRLAVLLD
+496 PKIKRLAVLLD
-507 LEQSADKTMGSEQA
+507 LEQSSDKTLGSDLA
-521 NKLLKEGWAVAV
+521 NKLLADGWAVAV
-533 PELRATGRFAVPGDK
+533 SELRATGRLALPSDK
-548 IGHAPDH
+548 IGNAPDH

-571 WTLDVRRALDVMS
+571 WTWDVRRTLDVLS
-584 ARLAKL
+584 GRFTKL
-590 PSEVMVVGNGTA
+590 PPDVMVVGNGTA
-602 GPIAL
+602 GSVAL
-607 CSAAL
+607 CAAAL

-641 MVPGILRDAGDIS
+641 MVPGILRDVGDFT
-654 HITGLIA
+654 HIAGLIA
-661 PRRVTISGGVT
+661 PRRVTIVGGVT
-672 GGGNTIHG
+672 GGGQTIHG
-680 DDLTKE
+680 DDL
-686 FRFTRDV
+686 
-693 FSLNGAMKQ
+693 LKQ
-702 FQVIPDGKFFDLG
+702 FRATQEVFAKQSAARRFRVQPDGFFWDDADAKA
-715 NR
+715 R

>member
-1 MRLEFGLCAF
+1 MRCGL
-11 IVGFGINWVSAAD
+11 GISACLLLLGSSLMAAD
-24 PMPEKGKEFLAFI
+24 PAPDNAGQFLAFI
-37 KSQGAALRANDQP
+37 KAQAAAFREHDQP
-50 PANANEWQQRR
+50 PADMNEWQQRR
-61 TKLRENLLKAWGGFP
+61 TKLRANLLKAWGGFP

-95 RVEKLI
+95 RIEKLI

-111 ANAYVPDKAK
+111 ANAYVPDKA
-121 TEKVPAILHV
+121 TSEKVPAILHV

-160 VDAMGAGERGIGE
+160 VDAFGAGERGLGK

-264 CEVVPGAVRFTEEG
+264 CEVVPGAARFTEEG
-278 DVLGLAAS
+278 DVLGLAAG
-286 RGVMITSA
+286 RGAMITSA

-305 AKKSFAR
+305 AKKTFAR
-312 VQAIA
+312 VD
-317 NLMAVDEAKR
+317 V
-327 NSKTKAEE
+327 
-335 IAKLLGD
+335 IAKLLGKPD
-342 EDLVKHT
+342 GVKHT
-349 IIDSGHDYNQKMREA
+349 IIESGHDYNQSMREA
-364 MYGWMTKNLKRT
+364 MYGWMTRHLKGT
-376 GIGSPLPDPEIK
+376 GDGSPLPDPEIK

-399 GDSRPDDYVTIPRFA
+399 GDSRPDDYMTIPRFA
-414 GAEARKLLENR
+414 AAEGRRLLEDR
-425 KAPGSLDAWKIE
+425 KNPESLDAWKTE
-437 KAARLKALDAVLGGT
+437 RVTRTKSLESVLGGT
-452 GANAPKATPGVEL
+452 TSPSAKATAGVEI
-465 TEGETFIVSFE
+465 TEGETAIVSFT
-476 SEPGIVLTIT
+476 SEPGVMLTILL
-486 VRGVPETPQS
+486 RGVPETPQP
-496 PKINRLAVLLD
+496 PKVNRLALLLD
-507 LEQSADKTMGSEQA
+507 LEQSADKTLGGDLA
-521 NKLLKEGWAVAV
+521 NKLLADGWAVAV
-533 PELRATGRFAVPGDK
+533 PELRAVGRFALPSDK

-555 NSAEWSL
+555 NTAEWSL

-571 WTLDVRRALDVMS
+571 WTWDVRRALDVLS
-584 ARLAKL
+584 GQFEKL
-590 PSEVMVVGNGTA
+590 PPEIMLVGNSTA
-602 GPIAL
+602 GPVAL
-607 CSAAL
+607 CAAAL

-623 SLASYVTDE
+623 SLASYVTNE

-641 MVPGILRDAGDIS
+641 MVPGILRDVGDIS
-654 HITGLIA
+654 HIAALIA
-661 PRRVTISGGVT
+661 PRTVTIVGGVT
-672 GGGNTIHG
+672 GGGQAIHG
-680 DDLTKE
+680 DDL
-686 FRFTRDV
+686 V
-693 FSLNGAMKQ
+693 KQ
-702 FQVIPDGKFFDLG
+702 FRATQEVFAKHPNAARLQIQPDGIFWEG
-715 NR
+715 TRR

>member
-1 MRLEFGLCAF
+1 MRYFVSCLLVVCL
-11 IVGFGINWVSAAD
+11 GFANFATVTANE
-24 PMPEKGKEFLAFI
+24 PESDRSREFLAFVN
-37 KSQGAALRANDQP
+37 SQAAALRANDRP
-50 PANANEWQQRR
+50 PADANEWQQRR

-95 RVEKLI
+95 RIEKLI

-121 TEKVPAILHV
+121 SEKVPAILHV

-160 VDAMGAGERGIGE
+160 VDAFGAGERGIGK

-264 CEVVPGAVRFTEEG
+264 CEVVPGAASFTEEG
-278 DVLGLAAS
+278 DVLGLAAG
-286 RGVMITSA
+286 RGAMITSA
-294 TKDAFQFSVGE
+294 TRDAFQFSVGE
-305 AKKSFAR
+305 AKKTFAR
-312 VQAIA
+312 VES
-317 NLMAVDEAKR
+317 L
-327 NSKTKAEE
+327 
-335 IAKLLGD
+335 AKLLGKPD
-342 EDLVKHT
+342 GVKHT
-349 IIDSGHDYNQKMREA
+349 IIESGHDYNQAMREA
-364 MYGWMTKNLKRT
+364 MYGWMTRHLKGT
-376 GIGSPLPDPEIK
+376 GDGTPLPDPEIK

-399 GDSRPDDYVTIPRFA
+399 GDSRPDDYMTIPRFA
-414 GAEARKLLENR
+414 TAESRRLLESR
-425 KAPGSLDAWKIE
+425 QSPTSLDAWKTE
-437 KAARLKALDAVLGGT
+437 RVTRVKALETALGGT
-452 GANAPKATPGVEL
+452 TSPSAKATAESEIGTGNTL
-465 TEGETFIVSFE
+465 IETFS
-476 SEPGIVLTIT
+476 SEPGIRLSILL
-486 VRGVPETPQS
+486 RGVPLTSPTP
-496 PKINRLAVLLD
+496 KVDRLAMLLD
-507 LEQSADKTMGSEQA
+507 LEQDSDKTLNSDLA
-521 NKLLKEGWAVAV
+521 KKLLADGWAVAV
-533 PELRATGRFAVPGDK
+533 PELRAVGRFALPSDK

-555 NSAEWSL
+555 NTAEWSL

-571 WTLDVRRALDVMS
+571 WTWDVRRALDV
-584 ARLAKL
+584 LAGRFAKV
-590 PSEVMVVGNGTA
+590 PSEVLLVGNSTA
-602 GPIAL
+602 GLIAL
-607 CSAAL
+607 SSAAL
-612 DERITHAVTIN
+612 DERITQAATIN

-641 MVPGILRDAGDIS
+641 MVPGILRDVGDVQ
-654 HITGLIA
+654 HIAALIA
-661 PRRVTISGGVT
+661 PRKVTIVGGVT
-672 GGGNTIHG
+672 GGGQAIHG
-680 DDLTKE
+680 DDL
-686 FRFTRDV
+686 
-693 FSLNGAMKQ
+693 AKQ
-702 FQVIPDGKFFDLG
+702 FRATHDIFATQSASKQFRVQPDGQFLDG
-715 NR
+715 HETTR